1 MNYLYERIVDLLIT
15 IPIVLISLTVH
26 EVAHGY
32 AALKLGDTTAKD
44 RGRLSLNP
52 LRHLDPFGALSMIIF
67 GYGWAKP
74 VPVNPLNF
82 RRNGISM
89 RAGMAL
95 TAAAGPASNLI
106 LALIFLLLAKVSFV
120 VPDIPCAA
128 ALVFIIVTEINV
140 MLAVFNLLPI
150 YPMDGGRIFGFF
162 LPDRALDFMERY
174 QQQIQMAFM
183 ALVLLTDVLDVPLGW
198 MQYAVLKLF
207 DMITSL
213 GGILPNLVL

>member
-1 MNYLYERIVDLLIT
+1 MLNESLQTLIIRAFVLLT
-15 IPIVLISLTVH
+15 AMPIH
-26 EVAHGY
+26 ECAHGLV
-32 AALKLGDTTAKD
+32 ANWLGDDTAEYQ
-44 RGRLSLNP
+44 GRLTLNP
-52 LRHLDPFGALSMIIF
+52 FHHLDLMGSILILLAGF
-67 GYGWAKP
+67 GWAKP

-106 LALIFLLLAKVSFV
+106 LALIFLLLAKVSLV
-120 VPDIPCAA
+120 VPAIPYAA

-198 MQYAVLKLF
+198 IQYAVLKFF